1 MKARKQHRK
10 MAGYISLQVAE
21 VYLGRTGRNLFV
33 VILPFERDKLPQ
45 NTKEAF

>member
-10 MAGYISLQVAE
+10 MAGYILLQVAE
-21 VYLGRTGRNLFV
+21 VYLGRTGRNLSMV
-33 VILPFERDKLPQ
+33 RLPFEGDKLPQ